1 MAQLR
6 KERESL
12 GKDLQHL
19 RESHSYLQEHV
30 QLLSS
35 RSSQQLTVEEHQQ
48 ALQEIER

>member
-1 MAQLR
+1 VAQLR

-35 RSSQQLTVEEHQQ
+35 RSSQQLTVEEYQQ